1 MEVDPQHPPGSV
13 PFGHFSLSPLPT
25 VAKRDALQVNKPA
38 WTLAGQPGLEER
50 LPSPSPLSA

>member
-1 MEVDPQHPPGSV
+1 MKVDTQPPPGSA

-25 VAKRDALQVNKPA
+25 VAKRDTLQVNKQA
-38 WTLAGQPGLEER
+38 WTLAGQPGLEEL